1 MYGKTLLQ
9 IGFEHVLGLNM
20 YGKTLLGF
28 SVCLLRMMGGNKKW
42 SKLIIRVG
50 TLKLIFCLFS
60 VYLACVWQTSLDFWG
75 YFKMG
80 LKSDVCICAIVC
92 GSM

>member
-1 MYGKTLLQ
+1 MAITFLLPLFPSFHSSFSSANAVGELG
-9 IGFEHVLGLNM
+9 IGV
-20 YGKTLLGF
+20 
-28 SVCLLRMMGGNKKW
+28 GNVF
-42 SKLIIRVG
+42 LI
-50 TLKLIFCLFS
+50 
-60 VYLACVWQTSLDFWG
+60 WDFWG